1 MHTVGSHLSVIRIFD
16 PQTMIFIDILK
27 AIASTLRGISIVS
40 QNISVIWTPSG
51 PNVFG

>member
-27 AIASTLRGISIVS
+27 ASTLHGISIVS
-40 QNISVIWTPSG
+40 QNISVI
-51 PNVFG
+51 